1 MFQLPSIPSW
11 DALHPGIS
19 HFPIALLLVAP
30 LLILAGLFMTQ
41 RRQGLFVMAL
51 LLMIAGCL
59 GIYLSASTGDEAK
72 LLAPKT
78 PEVQKAVDLH
88 ESVGSAARAVF
99 SGLTVLFAAL
109 LYGPRLLKKALSPRM
124 AGALAWAFLLLYA
137 VGALVL
143 MNAAHTGGVLVHT
156 LGVHAK
162 LG

>member
-51 LLMIAGCL
+51 VLMIAGSL

-78 PEVQKAVDLH
+78 QDVQKAVDLH

-109 LYGPRLLKKALSPRM
+109 LYGPGLLKRTLSPRVS
-124 AGALAWAFLLLYA
+124 GALAWAFLLLYA
-137 VGALVL
+137 IGALIL